1 MSNGPYAGIKVV
13 DLTRVLAGPY
23 CTMMLADL
31 GATVIKVE
39 VPGTGDDSRH
49 IGPFMNGK
57 SAYFTSVNR
66 GKHSVALDLKAP
78 ADRDVFDRLLSEADV
93 LIENYRGGTMER
105 LGYGWAN
112 VHARFPRL
120 IYCAV
125 SGFGQTG
132 PYAQKPAY
140 DIVVQGMGGMMSLTG
155 HEGTPPTR
163 VGTSIGDITAG
174 LFSLSALGAALFHRE
189 RTGEAQFVDIAML
202 DCQVALL
209 ENAIARTQATGNPP
223 GPLGSRHPS
232 ITPFQAYQTA
242 DGYIIIAAGNDQLFS
257 RLCDAIGAP
266 ALARDERFSTND
278 RRNSHHV
285 ELGRELEAILAAQ
298 PASAWIVR
306 IEAAGVPCGPIN
318 DVRQVMADPQV
329 RARNMIVST
338 HDRDIGR
345 LELAGNPM
353 KLSAFQDPPT
363 RPAAQ
368 ALDERGP
375 DIRRHG
381 FAAVMAENPPSNG

>member
-1 MSNGPYAGIKVV
+1 
-13 DLTRVLAGPY
+13 
-23 CTMMLADL
+23 
-31 GATVIKVE
+31 
-39 VPGTGDDSRH
+39 
-49 IGPFMNGK
+49 
-57 SAYFTSVNR
+57 
-66 GKHSVALDLKAP
+66 
-78 ADRDVFDRLLSEADV
+78 
-93 LIENYRGGTMER
+93 MER

>member
-285 ELGRELEAILAAQ
+285 ELGRELEAILAAL

-381 FAAVMAENPPSNG
+381 FAAVMADPPPSNG

>member
-1 MSNGPYAGIKVV
+1 
-13 DLTRVLAGPY
+13 
-23 CTMMLADL
+23 
-31 GATVIKVE
+31 
-39 VPGTGDDSRH
+39 
-49 IGPFMNGK
+49 MNGK

-285 ELGRELEAILAAQ
+285 ELGRELEAILAAL